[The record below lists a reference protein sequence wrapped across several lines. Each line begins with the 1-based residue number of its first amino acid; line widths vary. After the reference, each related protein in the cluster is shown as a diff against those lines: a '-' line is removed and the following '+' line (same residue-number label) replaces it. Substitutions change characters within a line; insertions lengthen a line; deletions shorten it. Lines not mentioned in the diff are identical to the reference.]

1 MKPQHVRDN
10 FVQELPFLLQK
21 DKNFRRVVLRI
32 TRKQV
37 AVQKTETESRF
48 DRLMALLEEKIA
60 EDRKQWAEVQQ
71 QLNALRVGVSTLK
84 TDVSTLK
91 VDVSALKV
99 DVNVL
104 KADVSELKVDVSTL
118 KVDVSALKADVNVLK
133 VDVSALKADVNV
145 LKADVNVLKTD
156 VQRLDRKFEQTM
168 GALGTRWGLH
178 SEAAFRNALAGILK
192 DVSGVEV
199 IRILDYDDEGLVF
212 GRPEQIDLDL
222 IIQDG
227 LLIIAELKASVTK
240 SDVHYFDR
248 KVQFYEKKHTRLATR
263 KLIISPQ
270 VDQYAVPLAR
280 KLGIEIFSYVE
291 EVKL

>member
-71 QLNALRVGVSTLK
+71 QLNALRVDVSTLK
-84 TDVSTLK
+84 TDVNVLKADVSELK
-91 VDVSALKV
+91 VDVSTLRVDVSTLKT

-133 VDVSALKADVNV
+133 ADVNV
-145 LKADVNVLKTD
+145 LKAD